1 MSLLRSLC
9 IAISMYSRIPAP
21 WSSEWKKEDGRFA
34 VAFFPV
40 VGVIIGLCTFGWLCL
55 WTQIA
60 NRHASALV
68 SSPALG
74 VNSVMPSL
82 ALGANSAM
90 PSLALGANSAMPSLA
105 LGANS
110 AMPSLALGAN
120 SVMPSLALVLTSCII
135 PLLITGGIHLDGFM
149 DTSDARHSYG
159 SREKKLEILNDPHI
173 GAFAVIRTIIL
184 CAIFVSAVDVILHWA
199 SPGRITVFCLIY
211 ILSRALSGIAVL
223 TFKGAKK
230 QGMLQNLRETTAPS
244 QRVNLAVLLL
254 EAAAAAAVMLA
265 IDPAAG
271 AAVVAAALA
280 VMLHYY
286 KVAMREFGGTT
297 GDLAGWF
304 LCRCE
309 AAMAA
314 ALALVCVFF

>member
-105 LGANS
+105 L
-110 AMPSLALGAN
+110 
-120 SVMPSLALVLTSCII
+120 VLTSCII

-199 SPGRITVFCLIY
+199 SPGRITVFCLFY

-230 QGMLQNLRETTAPS
+230 QGMLQNLRETSAPS

-309 AAMAA
+309 AAMAT

>member
-74 VNSVMPSL
+74 VNS
-82 ALGANSAM
+82 AM

-110 AMPSLALGAN
+110 A
-120 SVMPSLALVLTSCII
+120 MPSLALVLTSCII

-184 CAIFVSAVDVILHWA
+184 CAIFVSAADVILHWA

-230 QGMLQNLRETTAPS
+230 QGMLQNLRETSAPS